1 MVDSVQSTIVGP
13 SILINGNLQGDED
26 LTVLG
31 RVEGTISLTKTLNV
45 AESGIV
51 KADISVRNAIVSGVV
66 VGNITATD
74 SVELTEAGR
83 MVGDIRA
90 PRVII
95 VDGARFR
102 GAVDMGDLDAPRA
115 SGPLPTRT
123 VDRSSLSRTAT
134 TSRPRPMPSRT
145 PPPPPPS
152 RPSPPPSRPSPPPSR
167 PSPPPSRPSP
177 PPSRPS
183 PPPSRPIAQTEVS
196 SPSQPKAPV
205 AAKKKIKK
213 KVVVKKKRV

>member
-1 MVDSVQSTIVGP
+1 MAENASTVVGQ

-31 RVEGTISLTKTLNV
+31 RVEGNISLTRTLHV
-45 AESGIV
+45 EESGIV
-51 KADISVRNAIVSGVV
+51 KADISVRNAVVSGVV

-74 SVELTEAGR
+74 SVEITDAGR

-115 SGPLPTRT
+115 TGELPARKVGTLTRT
-123 VDRSSLSRTAT
+123 
-134 TSRPRPMPSRT
+134 
-145 PPPPPPS
+145 
-152 RPSPPPSRPSPPPSR
+152 
-167 PSPPPSRPSP
+167 
-177 PPSRPS
+177 
-183 PPPSRPIAQTEVS
+183 S
-196 SPSQPKAPV
+196 SPMTGLPARKSIVPVPVRSGRVAAPTAAAAMPVVKREGPIKASEDETKAIGARQAPV
-205 AAKKKIKK
+205 LAGKKLKK
-213 KVVVKKKRV
+213 KVVVKKKI